1 MSERRRSLFVL
12 LLVVALMG
20 GSIAV
25 VATKPTV
32 LGLDLQGGS
41 QLVYKAEATAQQPIT
56 PDAMQRSLD
65 LMQQR
70 VNEFGVSEAEL
81 FQSGNDQIEVNLP
94 GVEDAAA
101 AADQVG
107 STAQLY
113 FYDWEAN
120 LLDEDCKTDSDLNS
134 NNRQPISGLRA
145 AVEQASKC
153 TSVGTGKGLDPLADD
168 SPGGPSQ
175 AAAEP
180 RWYVFDK
187 TTKKPFGENP
197 NAVQTFASRQDA
209 EDSLTAAE
217 KARAEFFEVPAGVLV
232 LREQKQN
239 ADDPDPDR
247 WWVIQDRPGLSGTD
261 IKDPEQSFD
270 TTLGNEPIVTFNFTD
285 KGRKAFQAITRH
297 VAERGADNALGGDPI
312 QTSQHFAIALDNE
325 LVSAPYINWRENSEG
340 IDGSTGA
347 QISGSFTIQSA
358 QDLATVLKIG
368 ALPLKLTE
376 VSRSQVSA
384 TLGKQALD
392 QGLKAGIAGFIIVA
406 LFLIIFY
413 RVLGVIAT
421 IAMLIYALY
430 FYAVVKL
437 IPITLTLPGIAGLVL
452 TLGVAA
458 DANIVI
464 FERVKEE
471 VRAGRSV
478 GTAIV
483 TGYRKGLTAIVDANI
498 VTFLVAFILFILA
511 TSGVQG
517 FAFTLGLGVILSL
530 LTAVLATQAILYSL
544 RNTRLLASRA
554 ALGAGE
560 KKHDFHIDY
569 MGKAKWFFSASGII
583 LLICAL
589 AMSGR
594 GINFGIDFDG
604 GTRITAAL
612 NQAASVEQVRD
623 TLGPMGL
630 GDAKIQTLS
639 GSGLGKNVVQIS
651 TEELG
656 PSRVDEAVNRLQQ
669 AYQFENEQR
678 PSIES
683 IGPSFGESVAN
694 SALIAIIASLLVIT
708 VYLALRFEPKFTVP
722 VLIAVMHDILIVAG
736 IYALLGREVTT
747 STVAALLTVLGYSLY
762 DTIIVMDRIREN
774 VPRMPSAAF
783 SQIVN
788 RSLSEVIVRS
798 LATSFCT
805 LLPVLALWLFG
816 GETLQDFAFALFVG
830 IASGTYS
837 SIFIATPVLQHWK
850 EREPGFRARHARIL
864 ERLGTVPAYATA
876 DQGGPI
882 DVQPKER
889 KRRSVSAPPGQ
900 EVSASEFQEMVKD
913 LGIEGEEAA
922 ARQPAATAAASGR
935 PAGGRR
941 ARARAGGNGSP
952 TPPPAGPSSAS
963 PDAPADG
970 EPPKDRKPRNK
981 RHGRPR

>member
-1 MSERRRSLFVL
+1 ML
-12 LLVVALMG
+12 L
-20 GSIAV
+20 
-25 VATKPTV
+25 
-32 LGLDLQGGS
+32 
-41 QLVYKAEATAQQPIT
+41 
-56 PDAMQRSLD
+56 
-65 LMQQR
+65 
-70 VNEFGVSEAEL
+70 
-81 FQSGNDQIEVNLP
+81 
-94 GVEDAAA
+94 
-101 AADQVG
+101 
-107 STAQLY
+107 
-113 FYDWEAN
+113 
-120 LLDEDCKTDSDLNS
+120 
-134 NNRQPISGLRA
+134 
-145 AVEQASKC
+145 
-153 TSVGTGKGLDPLADD
+153 
-168 SPGGPSQ
+168 
-175 AAAEP
+175 
-180 RWYVFDK
+180 
-187 TTKKPFGENP
+187 
-197 NAVQTFASRQDA
+197 
-209 EDSLTAAE
+209 
-217 KARAEFFEVPAGVLV
+217 
-232 LREQKQN
+232 LREQK
-239 ADDPDPDR
+239 AEPDDPDPDR

-270 TTLGNEPIVTFNFTD
+270 TTIGNEPIVTFNFTD
-285 KGRKAFQAITRH
+285 KGRQAFQTITRH
-297 VAERGADNALGGDPI
+297 VAERGADNAFGGDPL

-325 LVSAPYINWRENSEG
+325 LVSAPYINWRQNSEG

-358 QDLATVLKIG
+358 QDLATILKIG
-368 ALPLKLTE
+368 ALPLTLNE

-384 TLGKQALD
+384 TLGQQALD
-392 QGLKAGIAGFIIVA
+392 QGLIAGIAGFIIVA

-421 IAMLIYALY
+421 IAMIIYAIY

-437 IPITLTLPGIAGLVL
+437 IPITLTLPGIAGLIL

-458 DANIVI
+458 DANIVV

-483 TGYRKGLTAIVDANI
+483 TGYRKGLTAIIDANI

-544 RNTRLLASRA
+544 RNTRLLSSSW

-560 KKHDFHIDY
+560 QKHKFQIDY

-583 LLICAL
+583 LLVCAL
-589 AMSGR
+589 AMSVN

-604 GTRITAAL
+604 GARITAPL
-612 NQAASVEQVRD
+612 DRAATVDQVRE
-623 TLGPMGL
+623 TIAPLGL
-630 GDAKIQTLS
+630 ADAKIQTLDNET
-639 GSGLGKNVVQIS
+639 LGPNVVQIS
-651 TEELG
+651 TEEG
-656 PSRVDEAVNRLQQ
+656 VDVDAVNKPRSKSD
-669 AYQFENEQR
+669 FGNPNPNVEE
-678 PSIES
+678 

-722 VLIAVMHDILIVAG
+722 VLIAVMHDVLIVAG
-736 IYALLGREVTT
+736 VYALLGREVTT

-805 LLPVLALWLFG
+805 LLPVLALMLFG

-864 ERLGTVPAYATA
+864 ERLGRCPRTRSPTRAVRSTSSPRSASAVRCPRLPARKSRRASSRKWSRTSASTRRPSVSPRPPRRRALRRPAVRPAAAALARGPTVARHSRPAVRAAPRRRRPTATVRTIRRPRNGSRATSVTGGRADGPVHLDHDGPGPLALHGVPAGQLLRRDRGRVLRSAA
-876 DQGGPI
+876 RVDHLRPAH
-882 DVQPKER
+882 QPGR
-889 KRRSVSAPPGQ
+889 PG
-900 EVSASEFQEMVKD
+900 S
-913 LGIEGEEAA
+913 GR
-922 ARQPAATAAASGR
+922 RQPADRLRGH
-935 PAGGRR
+935 PGR
-941 ARARAGGNGSP
+941 ARRHGALLVAGRAPVALAG
-952 TPPPAGPSSAS
+952 PPPGSLS
-963 PDAPADG
+963 
-970 EPPKDRKPRNK
+970 
-981 RHGRPR
+981 HGTI